1 MRHNGFSLLYN
12 KHLLVWTA
20 LQLCFIAAFAQ
31 TGGTAALK
39 SAVDRYFTGYRPTGN
54 YRPTSAMR
62 ADSLRVNDRERTLT
76 VYAGE
81 AFCAQPFTP
90 AVVQRIYRELPQRL
104 PQPYNAYRLVVMGRG
119 GRELSEFV
127 PNHLRGDGADA
138 SRLWGDREYKGNPW
152 TTRLSRP
159 YRISQGLEGRHL
171 MINASHGRY
180 YKYGAWR
187 WQRPYLFCTT
197 EDLLTQ
203 SFVYPYLIPTLERA
217 GAVVYTARERDPQ
230 PACVIVDNDTP
241 ADLTALRYGEQAQE
255 GETWTTVGAA
265 GEGFAVPAAGMADSI
280 NPFRLG
286 TTRGI
291 TATTR
296 RSRLSSVTWT
306 PRLDTA
312 GRYAVYVSYATV
324 PGSVSDAHYTVYHK
338 GGRTQFRVNQQM
350 GGGTWVYLGTF
361 DFESGANRSG
371 RVVLTNHSNYRGI
384 VTADGVR
391 FGGGRSQH
399 TRGTVGV
406 SGLPRFLEGARYNAR
421 WCGLNDSIYYR
432 PESDNDYND
441 DIRSRSL
448 LLNHV
453 AGGSTYLPAREG
465 LRVPIEMCLGVH
477 SDAGHRP
484 DGSIYG
490 TLGICT
496 TVKGDT
502 LPTYPSG
509 ISRRASADLAD
520 ALLSGVTDDMSRV
533 WQTTWTRREL
543 WDRNYGESRTPDVP
557 SAILEM
563 LSHQNFRDMTY
574 AHDPLFRQTMARSIY
589 KSILRFVTRQH
600 GLGDCTVLPLA
611 PHRFSARLDETEGKV
626 TLRWSPTVDPLEPT
640 AKPTAYVVYTRT
652 ADEDFD
658 EGQRVER
665 GTSVTLPVTPGLRYD
680 FRVAAV
686 NAGGESAPTEILS
699 VYRARQSMGHV
710 LLVNGFDRLS
720 GPARI
725 CTTDSVGFLPERDY
739 GVPDGY
745 SVSITG
751 RQVDFAPSAAGREG
765 EGALGYSEHDIEGQY
780 VGGNTFDYP
789 AIHGAA
795 IAACDRYSYSSAS
808 REAWLQGDVPSTDYA
823 AIDLILGAQCDVPHN
838 MRLFKTFDTTTRQS
852 LTDYLRGGGRL
863 LVSGCYVG
871 SDMRSESERQ
881 FLGDV
886 LRMRWAGTV
895 REDICGKDSAR
906 CTTPAEE
913 AIPSTPLHL
922 SQGRET
928 LTLRGLNL
936 EIPIHVGTG
945 SACYPIQSC
954 DIVLPAHTAA
964 FSAFVY
970 PDGQS
975 AGIAY
980 AGEDYRV
987 IATGFPLES
996 IITPHQREQVMG
1008 ALLQFLIGN
1017 R

>member
-1 MRHNGFSLLYN
+1 MKRKLPLLYR
-12 KHLLVWTA
+12 KITVLLPLLFCAVP
-20 LQLCFIAAFAQ
+20 LCAQ
-31 TGGTAALK
+31 TGGAVALK
-39 SAVDRYFTGYRPTGN
+39 SAVDRYFSGYRAAGN
-54 YRPTSAMR
+54 YRPTGAMR
-62 ADSLRVNDRERTLT
+62 ADSLRADDARRTLY

-90 AVVQRIYRELPQRL
+90 AVVQRVYKELPPRL
-104 PQPYNAYRLVVMGRG
+104 PQPYNAYRLVVMGRD
-119 GRELSEFV
+119 GREIAEYV
-127 PNHLRGDGADA
+127 PNHLRGDGQDA
-138 SRLWGDREYKGNPW
+138 SRLWGDRTYRGNPW

-159 YRISQGLEGRHL
+159 YRIGQGLEGRHL
-171 MINASHGRY
+171 MVNASHGRY
-180 YKYGAWR
+180 YKYGSWR

-203 SFVYPYLIPTLERA
+203 SFVYPYLIPALERA
-217 GAVVYTARERDPQ
+217 GAVVYTSRERDPQ
-230 PACVIVDNDTP
+230 VACAIVDNDTP
-241 ADLTALRYGEQAQE
+241 SDMSGHRYEEQAQE
-255 GETWTTVGAA
+255 GEAWTTVEAPGR
-265 GEGFAVPAAGMADSI
+265 GFAVPGPVMSDSI

-286 TTRGI
+286 TARSI

-338 GGRTQFRVNQQM
+338 GGRTQVRVNQQM
-350 GGGTWVYLGTF
+350 GGGTWVYLGTYE
-361 DFESGANRSG
+361 FESGANRSG
-371 RVVLTNHSNYRGI
+371 RVVLTNHSDYRGV
-384 VTADGVR
+384 VTADAVR
-391 FGGGRSQH
+391 FGGGMSQH
-399 TRGTVGV
+399 ARGTAGV
-406 SGLPRFLEGARYNAR
+406 SRLPRFLEGARYNAR
-421 WCGLNDSIYYR
+421 WCGLDDSLYCHA
-432 PESDNDYND
+432 EATNDYND
-441 DIRSRSL
+441 DIRARSL

-477 SDAGHRP
+477 SDAGIRQ

-509 ISRRASADLAD
+509 LSRRASADLAD
-520 ALLSGVTDDMSRV
+520 ALLTGVTEDMSRV
-533 WQTTWTRREL
+533 WRTTWTRREL

-563 LSHQNFRDMTY
+563 FSHQNFRDMVF
-574 AHDPLFRQTMARSIY
+574 AHDPLFKRSMARSIY

-600 GLGDCTVLPLA
+600 GERHCTVQPLP
-611 PHRFSARLDETEGKV
+611 PHRFSARLDEEAGEV
-626 TLRWSPTVDPLEPT
+626 TLRWSPTPDPSEPT
-640 AKPTAYVVYTRT
+640 AAATSYVVYTRT

-658 EGQRVER
+658 EGQLVGR
-665 GTSVTLPVTPGLRYD
+665 GTSLTLPVTSGLRYD

-699 VYRARQSMGHV
+699 VYRARQSAGHV

-725 CTTDSVGFLPERDY
+725 CTADSVGFLFERDF
-739 GVPDGY
+739 GVPEGY
-745 SVSITG
+745 SVSVVG
-751 RQVDFAPSAAGREG
+751 RQLDFDPSRAGREG
-765 EGALGYSEHDIEGQY
+765 EGALGYSESDIEGHY

-789 AIHGAA
+789 SVHGAA
-795 IAACDRYSYSSAS
+795 IAATGRFSYSSSS
-808 REAWLQGDVPSTDYA
+808 REAWLQGDVRSADYA
-823 AIDLILGAQCDVPHN
+823 VIDLILGAQCDAPHN
-838 MRLFKTFDTTTRQS
+838 LRPFKTFDQATRQS
-852 LTDYLRGGGRL
+852 LADYLQGGGRL
-863 LVSGCYVG
+863 LVSGCYLG
-871 SDMRSESERQ
+871 SDMQSGSERQ
-881 FLGDV
+881 FLGNA

-895 REDICGKDSAR
+895 RDEIAGRDSLATPADGDSAFR
-906 CTTPAEE
+906 
-913 AIPSTPLHL
+913 SSRSL
-922 SQGRET
+922 SEGRRS

-936 EIPIHVGTG
+936 EIPIHVGLG

-954 DIVLPAHTAA
+954 DILLPAHASA
-964 FSAFVY
+964 FTAFVY
-970 PDGQS
+970 PGGQS

-980 AGEDYRV
+980 AGDDCRV

-996 IITPHQREQVMG
+996 IIDPGQREQAMG
-1008 ALLQFLIGN
+1008 ALLQFLVGK
-1017 R
+1017 